1 MTGGLGFALLR
12 PSKTPT
18 QLEARFR
25 AMNLKHTMFKK
36 ENDVTASPFG
46 KNFLE
51 KSIAPY
57 FAGITSVIGLLIL
70 LTGLLNFFQF
80 LTGSY
85 LNRSHEFGIRKA
97 TGSGDRQLFGLLF
110 TQAVFISLI
119 AFLFTFSMIEMLS
132 PFLSFSLFNFTL
144 LVERNGRYPPAVFI
158 IVSDNRMANKTYFHT
173 NRHSRQQ
180 PQTKPPQHT

>member
-1 MTGGLGFALLR
+1 MLTLNDREGVLQFDSNNKMTGGLGFAILR

-18 QLEARFR
+18 QLEALIR

-36 ENDVTASPFG
+36 EIDVTASPFG

-70 LTGLLNFFQF
+70 LAGLLNFNQF

-85 LNRSHEFGIRKA
+85 LNRSHEFVIRKA
-97 TGSGDRQLFGLLF
+97 TGSGD
-110 TQAVFISLI
+110 
-119 AFLFTFSMIEMLS
+119 
-132 PFLSFSLFNFTL
+132 
-144 LVERNGRYPPAVFI
+144 
-158 IVSDNRMANKTYFHT
+158 
-173 NRHSRQQ
+173 
-180 PQTKPPQHT
+180 